1 VVHFCGLSLVFQRE
15 RLCCQRFVPATSLH
29 AVYSFMLYEANHLHT
44 IYISVG
50 CPKNGRLSTLLF
62 STNINQLGR
71 NKNIIEPT
79 IHLSYQRIDISR
91 VPPVSPFQHLD
102 VHHAR
107 GISLPNN
114 PIIVSKV
121 GLLQAYK
128 KRKGIP
134 TDDPTNHKSPR
145 QIIPHVASSMAY
157 AVHKSCTSR
166 WLYFMDVVMRG
177 KKRNNHPPRYS
188 SCGYTDWTYV
198 I

>member
-1 VVHFCGLSLVFQRE
+1 VACLSCSKESACVVSGS
-15 RLCCQRFVPATSLH
+15 CQPLA
-29 AVYSFMLYEANHLHT
+29 FMLSIHSCCMKRT
-44 IYISVG
+44 IYIRSTYLLVVQ
-50 CPKNGRLSTLLF
+50 KNGRLSTLLF

-188 SCGYTDWTYV
+188 SCGYTD
-198 I
+198 